1 MDALAVAPRAVGVPA
16 TLSIERVT
24 VPVGTAAPVEGLT
37 PTLNVIGCPTVAL
50 VPVGVTVVVVAVSAG
65 AFTVTLTA
73 FEVLALNVVSP
84 A

>member
-16 TLSIERVT
+16 TPSIERVT
-24 VPVGTAAPVEGLT
+24 VPVGTAEPVAGLT
-37 PTLNVIGCPTVAL
+37 ATLKVIGCPTVAL
-50 VPVGVTVVVVAVSAG
+50 VAVGVTVVVVSAG

-73 FEVLALNVVSP
+73 FEVLTLNVVSP